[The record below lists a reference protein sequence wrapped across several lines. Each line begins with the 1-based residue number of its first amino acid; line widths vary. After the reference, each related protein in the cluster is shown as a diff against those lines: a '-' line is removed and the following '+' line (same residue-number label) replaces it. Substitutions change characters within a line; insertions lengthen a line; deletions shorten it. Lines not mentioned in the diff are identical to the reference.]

1 MRRLINLYCRY
12 WDYVI
17 AFTTTFRPHLPCNI
31 FQQHNREAFLPHP
44 PQIGHFFGDVE
55 PYLMYALYNNSIF
68 SRRQTFTY
76 QSACEPISSS
86 HTGAAARG
94 FLVVRAAP
102 PPVERLFE
110 TERLSRAGPPQP
122 RETKA
127 GRCFSL
133 DSSFAALQRN

>member
-1 MRRLINLYCRY
+1 MRRLINLYCGY

-102 PPVERLFE
+102 P
-110 TERLSRAGPPQP
+110 TPPLNGSLRP
-122 RETKA
+122 RGSA
-127 GRCFSL
+127 GRGHLNPEKPKQEDAFL
-133 DSSFAALQRN
+133 